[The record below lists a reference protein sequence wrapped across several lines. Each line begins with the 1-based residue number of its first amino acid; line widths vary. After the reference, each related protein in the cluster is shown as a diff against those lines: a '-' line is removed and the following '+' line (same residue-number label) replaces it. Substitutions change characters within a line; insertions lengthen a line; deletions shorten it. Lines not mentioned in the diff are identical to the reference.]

1 MSSQATTS
9 PAPTPVVTHEPEGAP
24 DSQSRRS
31 FLTVAS
37 GTAIA
42 LAAAGMG
49 GATVAYLKPRVT
61 YGPPSRVAIGRPDT
75 FASGSQVVFPEA
87 KMAIRRIGNKLAA
100 ISTVC
105 THLGCTVNPVETGF
119 DCPCHGSTYDDKGEV
134 TGGPAPKAL
143 SWFRITQAP
152 NGELIV
158 DKHDVVPAD
167 TYLEVQS

>member
-9 PAPTPVVTHEPEGAP
+9 PAPTPVATHEPEAP

-31 FLTVAS
+31 FLTIAS
-37 GTAIA
+37 GTVIA
-42 LAAAGMG
+42 AAAAGMG

-61 YGPPSRVAIGRPDT
+61 YGPPFRVAIGRPEG
-75 FASGSQVVFPEA
+75 FSSGAQVVFPEA
-87 KMAIRRIGNKLAA
+87 KMCVRRVGNKIAA

-119 DCPCHGSTYDDKGEV
+119 DCPCHGSTYDEKGDV
-134 TGGPAPKAL
+134 TGGPAPAPL
-143 SWFRITQAP
+143 SWYRVTQAP

-158 DKHDVVPAD
+158 DKHDVVAAD
-167 TYLEVQS
+167 TYLELQS